1 MKTVQADKIRNIC
14 LIAHSKAG
22 KTSMAEAML
31 FNSDAI
37 SRIGKTADGNT
48 VCDYDSQEIK
58 RELSI
63 RASLAALEWNGYKIN
78 LLDTPGYFDFIG
90 DMHACVDAS
99 DTAVVVVSGKSGPRV
114 GGALAFKHAVTR
126 EKPILFFVNKM
137 DHENAKFDEVLTE
150 LQSSFGPNVLPF
162 EIPIKEGA
170 AFTGYVDVIHEKA
183 YRFDGKKKTEI
194 PLDDSYQS
202 TIADIKSTI
211 NEVIAETNETLM
223 EKFFADEAFTDAEFL
238 SGLKEAIAARNLF
251 PVFCGSASAN
261 LNMDTFAD
269 NLIAYAPSPKETT
282 PQTAAVQNE
291 MVPLVCDDNEPLA
304 ALVFKTI
311 VDPFIGKFSLFR
323 VFSGK
328 IMPNSTVYNA
338 TQGTTEKIGPL
349 FSLQGKEKLDIAA
362 VGAGDIGAVAKLNT
376 TNTGDTLCSQSK
388 QLLIP
393 PIVFPHPVY
402 SMAVIPVAR
411 GDEEKISS
419 GLHKLTAEDQTL
431 SFRNDPESHQL
442 IVSGLGDQHLEVV
455 VARLKDFGTEVR
467 LEEPKVLYRETI
479 TKKIQA
485 EGKHKKQSGGHGQYG
500 HVKIEFEP
508 CDSEDLVFEE
518 KIFGGS
524 VPKNYHPA
532 VEKGLQEMMAGGIQA
547 GYRVVGLKATLYDGS
562 YHDVDSSEMAFKM
575 AAHLAFKEL
584 IHAGPIL
591 LEPIGHLEVNVS
603 DQYTGDVM
611 GDINKRR
618 GRVIG
623 MEPGK
628 IVAEVPMSEMAK
640 YAIDLRSITQGRGSF
655 TFEFERYEQA
665 PPMVAQKIIDAYQQS
680 KN

>member
-1 MKTVQADKIRNIC
+1 MKTFQASNIRNIC

-31 FNSDAI
+31 FNSGAV

-63 RASLAALEWNGYKIN
+63 RASLAALEHKGNKLNI
-78 LLDTPGYFDFIG
+78 LDTPGYFDFIG
-90 DMHACVDAS
+90 DMYACTDAS
-99 DTAVVVVSGKSGPRV
+99 DAAVLVVSGKSGPRV
-114 GGALAFKHAVTR
+114 GGALAFRHAVTH
-126 EKPILFFVNKM
+126 EVPILFFINKM
-137 DHENAKFDEVLTE
+137 DHENAKFDDVMDE
-150 LQSSFGPNVLPF
+150 LQATFGPNVLPF
-162 EIPIKEGA
+162 EIPVKDGT

-183 YRFDGKKKTEI
+183 YQFDGKAKKEV
-194 PLDDSYQS
+194 PLDDTYRAR
-202 TIADIKSTI
+202 IADIKSTM

-223 EKFFADEAFTDAEFL
+223 EKFFADEPFTDAEFI
-238 SGLKEAIAARNLF
+238 SGIKEAIVTRNLF
-251 PVFCGSASAN
+251 PVFCGSAAAN

-269 NLIAYAPSPKETT
+269 NLVEYAPSPLQVTK
-282 PQTAAVQNE
+282 QAAFNNE
-291 MVPLVCDDNEPLA
+291 MTPLDCTDDAPPA
-304 ALVFKTI
+304 AQVFKTI
-311 VDPFIGKFSLFR
+311 VDPFIGKLSLFR

-328 IMPNSTVYNA
+328 ITPNSTVYNA
-338 TQGTTEKIGPL
+338 SQGVAEKIGPL
-349 FSLQGKEKLDIAA
+349 YTLQGKEKSDVPY
-362 VGAGDIGAVAKLNT
+362 VGAGDIGAVAKLSAAK
-376 TNTGDTLCSQSK
+376 TGDTLCSQAK
-388 QLLIP
+388 QLLLP
-393 PIVFPHPVY
+393 PIEFPHPVY
-402 SMAVIPVAR
+402 SMAVVPLTR

-431 SFRNDPESHQL
+431 AFRNDAEAHQL
-442 IVSGLGDQHLEVV
+442 IVSGLGDQHLDVV
-455 VARLKDFGTEVR
+455 LARLKDFGTEAR
-467 LEEPKVLYRETI
+467 LEEPKVLYRETF

-508 CDSEDLVFEE
+508 CDSDDLVFEE

-532 VEKGLQEMMAGGIQA
+532 VEKGLQEMMDGGIQA
-547 GYRVVGLKATLYDGS
+547 GYRVVGVKATLYDGS

-584 IHAGPIL
+584 VKAGPIL
-591 LEPIGHLEVNVS
+591 LEPIGHLEVTVS

-640 YAIDLRSITQGRGSF
+640 YAIDLRSITQGRGNF
-655 TFEFERYEQA
+655 TFAFERYEQA
-665 PPMVAQKIIDAYQQS
+665 PPQVTQKIIEAYQQS

>member
-1 MKTVQADKIRNIC
+1 MKTFQADKIRNIC

-22 KTSMAEAML
+22 KTSMAETML
-31 FNSDAI
+31 FNSGAI

-48 VCDYDSQEIK
+48 VCDYDSQEVK

-63 RASLAALEWNGYKIN
+63 RASLAALEWNGNKLN

-90 DMHACVDAS
+90 DMHACISAS
-99 DTAVVVVSGKSGPRV
+99 DAAVLVISGKSGPRV
-114 GGALAFKHAVTR
+114 GGLLAFKHAVTQ
-126 EKPILFFVNKM
+126 ELPILFFINKM
-137 DHENAKFDEVLTE
+137 DHENAKFDDVLAE
-150 LQSSFGPNVLPF
+150 LQSSFGANVLPF
-162 EIPIKEGA
+162 EIPIKDGT

-183 YRFDGKKKTEI
+183 YQFDGKNKKEI
-194 PLDDSYQS
+194 PLDASYQS
-202 TIADIKSTI
+202 TIADIKATM

-223 EKFFADEAFTDAEFL
+223 EKFFADEPFTNAEFI
-238 SGLKEAIAARNLF
+238 SGIKEAIATRNLF
-251 PVFCGSASAN
+251 PVFCGSAAAN
-261 LNMDTFAD
+261 LNMDTFAE
-269 NLIAYAPSPKETT
+269 NLIEYAPSPVGA
-282 PQTAAVQNE
+282 PHQAALNNE
-291 MVPLVCDDNEPLA
+291 LVPLECDDNAPLA
-304 ALVFKTI
+304 AQVFKTI
-311 VDPFIGKFSLFR
+311 VDPFIGKLSLFR

-328 IMPNSTVYNA
+328 IAANSTVFNA
-338 TQGTTEKIGPL
+338 TQGAAEKIGPL
-349 FSLQGKEKLDIAA
+349 FSLQGKEKLDVPS
-362 VGAGDIGAVAKLNT
+362 VGAGDIGAVAKLGNT
-376 TNTGDTLCSQSK
+376 KTGDTLCSQAK
-388 QLLIP
+388 QFLLP
-393 PIVFPHPVY
+393 PIAFPQPVY
-402 SMAVIPVAR
+402 SMAVIPLTR

-431 SFRNDPESHQL
+431 AYRNDAEAHQL

-455 VARLKDFGTEVR
+455 LARLKDMGTEVR
-467 LEEPKVLYRETI
+467 LEEPKVLYRETF

-508 CDSEDLVFEE
+508 CDSEELVFEE

-532 VEKGLQEMMAGGIQA
+532 VEKGLQEMMDGGIQA
-547 GYRVVGLKATLYDGS
+547 GYRVVGVKATLYDGS

-584 IHAGPIL
+584 VKAGPVL

-640 YAIDLRSITQGRGSF
+640 YAIDLRSITQGRGDF
-655 TFEFERYEQA
+655 TFTFERYEQA
-665 PPMVAQKIIDAYQQS
+665 PPMVTQKIIEAYQQS